1 VRSDDEQ
8 RAGGGV
14 RRYALIGPG
23 AVGGLYCGRLAAAGH
38 ELHVLARSDADH
50 LAAHG
55 LRVDSPAG
63 DLHVRP
69 VVHTNVATI
78 PPVDVVVVALKTTS
92 NGSLPALLERVAG
105 PGTTVLLLQ
114 NGLGVEAEA
123 AAAAPGATVV
133 GGLCFVCAVKAGP
146 GYVRHLDYGAVT
158 LAQHTA
164 DGSPA
169 GTTGELGAVAEDLS
183 ASGTEVVC
191 DGDLVAARWRKLVWN
206 IPYNGLT
213 VVLDAGTDELM
224 ADPSARSL
232 VEALMGEVGAAAAA
246 VGRPLP
252 AGFIGEM
259 LRMTESM
266 VPYRPSMKLDHDAGR
281 PMELG
286 AIYANPVQA
295 ARAAGCEVPRIE
307 SLWRQ
312 LAFLDHR
319 ISRQ

>member
-1 VRSDDEQ
+1 M
-8 RAGGGV
+8 
-14 RRYALIGPG
+14 RRYALLGPG

-38 ELHVLARSDADH
+38 ELHVVARSDADH
-50 LAAHG
+50 LAEHG
-55 LRVDSPAG
+55 LVVESPGG
-63 DLHVRP
+63 DVHVRP
-69 VVHTNVATI
+69 VVHTDAAAV
-78 PPVDVVVVALKTTS
+78 PPVDVVVVGLKTTS
-92 NGSLPALLERVAG
+92 NRALPELLAPIAR

-146 GYVRHLDYGAVT
+146 GHVRHLDYGAVT

-169 GTTGELGAVAEDLS
+169 GVTEELTAVAADLA
-183 ASGTEVVC
+183 ASGSEVIC
-191 DGDLVAARWRKLVWN
+191 DGDLVASRWRKLVWN

-224 ADPSARSL
+224 ADPAARAL
-232 VEALMGEVGAAAAA
+232 VEALMGEVGAAAEA

-252 AGFIGEM
+252 DGFVGEM

-281 PMELG
+281 PMELE
-286 AIYANPVQA
+286 AIYANPVRA

-312 LAFLDHR
+312 LAFLDQR

>member
-1 VRSDDEQ
+1 MT
-8 RAGGGV
+8 
-14 RRYALIGPG
+14 RYALIGPG

-38 ELHVLARSDADH
+38 ELHVLARSDAEH
-50 LAAHG
+50 LAEHG
-55 LRVDSPAG
+55 LVVESPG
-63 DLHVRP
+63 GNVHVRP
-69 VVHTNVATI
+69 IVHTSAGSI
-78 PPVDVVVVALKTTS
+78 PPVDVVVVGLKTTG
-92 NGSLPALLERVAG
+92 NRALPELLGPVAR

-114 NGLGVEAEA
+114 NGLGIEAEA
-123 AAAAPGATVV
+123 AAAAPGATII
-133 GGLCFVCAVKAGP
+133 GGLCFVCAVKVGP
-146 GYVRHLDYGAVT
+146 GHVRHLDYGAVT
-158 LAQHTA
+158 LAQHTP

-169 GTTGELGAVAEDLS
+169 GVTDALGAVAGDLS

-224 ADPSARSL
+224 ADPASRAL
-232 VEALMGEVGAAAAA
+232 VEALMEEVGAAAAA
-246 VGRPLP
+246 ARRPLP
-252 AGFIGEM
+252 DGFVGEM

-281 PMELG
+281 PMELE
-286 AIYANPVQA
+286 AIYANPVRA
-295 ARAAGCEVPRIE
+295 ARAAGCAVPRIE

-312 LAFLDHR
+312 LAFLDQR